1 MKKTI
6 GIITIIIGYL
16 MSCYSIL
23 FITAN
28 DLKKASIHFNRQI
41 EVLGIGLLV
50 LGAILFT
57 IGLLLIVYK
66 SKLEKQ

>member
-16 MSCYSIL
+16 MSCSSIL
-23 FITAN
+23 FITAR
-28 DLKKASIHFNRQI
+28 DLKKASNNFNRQI
-41 EVLGIGLLV
+41 EGFGIGLLA

-66 SKLEKQ
+66 SKTGKQ